1 VKKYFL
7 PLVCF
12 LFTACDSGNEQQQP
26 PAGLIPKEKMVS
38 LLIDIHIAES
48 KIMQRNMPGD
58 SAQVLFQ
65 DYKAEILKKMK
76 VDKEV
81 FRKSYEYYMVNISD
95 MDAIYAIVVDSL
107 SLRES
112 TGKLSY

>member
-1 VKKYFL
+1 MKKYFL
-7 PLVCF
+7 PLACF
-12 LFTACDSGNEQQQP
+12 LLVACYTGNEQQEP
-26 PAGLIPKEKMVS
+26 PAGLLSREKMVS
-38 LLIDIHIAES
+38 ILIDIHIAES
-48 KIMQRNMPGD
+48 KIMQVNMPQD

-65 DYKAEILKKMK
+65 NYKTEILKETG

-81 FRKSYEYYMVNISD
+81 FRKSYEFYMKNIKE

-112 TGKLSY
+112 RGQLN